1 MKRMICAIL
10 ALVMMLG
17 LLSGCGEVAGEIAGN
32 VAEAAKTE
40 LEKQVKAAFEK
51 HKMSVLELKSSLGK
65 LNGDEGE
72 LQFFCAV
79 LVQSDTDLMP
89 NSVADSLK
97 LMFTDTGVKVQESNT
112 IESEYLEH
120 KELSFKYD
128 KFEEGKTYY
137 MVYCYSDQ
145 IPSLEDIQQMAKA
158 VLEAAAEAASEAA
171 EYAKSTN
178 PADSVG

>member
-1 MKRMICAIL
+1 MKRMVCTIL
-10 ALVMMLG
+10 ALVM
-17 LLSGCGEVAGEIAGN
+17 LLALLPGCGEVAGEIAGN
-32 VAEAAKTE
+32 VAEAARTE

-51 HKMSVLELKSSLGK
+51 HKMNVLELKSSFGK

-79 LVQSDTDLMP
+79 LVQSDSDLMP
-89 NSVADSLK
+89 NSVAGSLK
-97 LMFTDTGVKVQESNT
+97 LMFTDTGVEIQEGNA

-120 KELSFKYD
+120 KELNFKYD

-137 MVYCYSDQ
+137 RVYCYSDQ

-171 EYAKSTN
+171 EATKSAT
-178 PADSVG
+178 DSVG